1 MAGGAIRVGIAG
13 AGGIAQQHAIAW
25 RDNEPRGRLA
35 ALADLSPQRAQLIAD
50 RYTRGTARVY
60 DHLDALIAD
69 AEVDVIDICL
79 PHDLHADAIIA
90 AARAGKAILCEK
102 PLCTTMADAA
112 RINDVLAE
120 TGVTFMMA
128 HNQLFQPSLVEAR
141 KLLSL
146 GTIGR
151 PFVFRSVEC
160 FQNTGA
166 LLGTQGKHDLGPGEN
181 PWAWRADLLRMGGGE
196 LLDTGW
202 HATYRLL
209 ALANERP
216 VEVTAITERF
226 LIPGL
231 PAEDTGMVTVRFESG
246 AIGQI
251 LTTWAFAAPG
261 GTQFEVMGQLG
272 AIAGAKDR
280 ITHQLHGWAEP
291 SITPVSV
298 THTFTEEITHFLDVL
313 QSGAESLAP
322 FSTGAR
328 VLQITMAAYRA
339 AAEKRT
345 VTLPEDPFVEA

>member
-1 MAGGAIRVGIAG
+1 MAWQA
-13 AGGIAQQHAIAW
+13 
-25 RDNEPRGRLA
+25 NEPRGRLV
-35 ALADLSPQRAQLIAD
+35 ALADITPQRARIIAGQ
-50 RYTRGTARVY
+50 YTGGSARVY
-60 DHLDALIAD
+60 DSVDVLIAD
-69 AEVDVIDICL
+69 PGIDVVDICL
-79 PHDLHADAIIA
+79 PHDLHADAIVK

-102 PLCTTMADAA
+102 PHCTTMADAA
-112 RINDVLAE
+112 RLNDVLNE
-120 TGVTFMMA
+120 TGVPVMMA

-151 PFVFRSVEC
+151 PFVIRSVEC

-166 LLGTQGKHDLGPGEN
+166 LLGTQGKHDLAPGEN
-181 PWAWRADLLRMGGGE
+181 PWAWRADLARMGGGE

-209 ALANERP
+209 ALADVRP
-216 VEVTAITERF
+216 VEVCAITERF

-231 PAEDTGMVTVRFESG
+231 PAEDTGLVTIRFASG

-280 ITHQLHGWAEP
+280 ITHQLHGWGEP
-291 SITPVSV
+291 SITPVAV
-298 THTFTEEITHFLDVL
+298 THTFTEEITHLIDVVGN
-313 QSGAESLAP
+313 GAENLAP
-322 FSTGAR
+322 FSIGAR
-328 VLQITMAAYRA
+328 VLQITKAAYKA
-339 AAEKRT
+339 STEKRT
-345 VTLPEDPFVEA
+345 VELPEDAFLEA